1 MNKKILLSFGA
12 TASLALTLWTTGIVG
27 HPTAVLAAFEENPK
41 AIVDE
46 AWQIVNSEYVDGTF
60 NKSNW
65 EKVRTE
71 YLSKEYKSKE
81 EAYTSVRQML
91 AKLKDPYTRFMDPK
105 AYASMQVDTSGEL
118 TGVGIQIDI
127 EPKTKELLVI
137 APIEDTPAAKAGIV
151 SKDIVQAIDGAPT
164 KGMSREEAVAKIRG
178 KAGSS
183 VKFTIRRGT
192 EVFDVDLVRSR
203 IELKA
208 VKSDARPIVGA
219 VGTQPGQLGYIR
231 LTQFT
236 GTAAKEMRQAVQDLN
251 KKKVDGFVLDL
262 RQNPGGL
269 LYASAEIA
277 ELFMEEGTIVSTQNR
292 EGEVER
298 LSANHHSLTDKPL
311 VILVDG
317 GSASASEILSGA
329 LKDNKR
335 AVLVGT
341 KTFGKG
347 LVQSVHSLSDGSGM
361 AVTIAH
367 YKTPSGADIHKKGIQ
382 PDIQVELPKLT
393 KKNKAKGIEIATASD
408 PQYVRAVQA
417 LTKVIAEAKAGT
429 PATPAADT
437 NQPQT
442 PVSQGTQPEDKGAST
457 P

>member
-1 MNKKILLSFGA
+1 MNKRILLSFGA
-12 TASLALTLWTTGIVG
+12 TASLALTLWTTGAIAR
-27 HPTAVLAAFEENPK
+27 PTVVLAAFEDNPK

-46 AWQIVNSEYVDGTF
+46 AWQIVNAEYVDGTF
-60 NKSNW
+60 NNSNW
-65 EKVRTE
+65 GKVREE
-71 YLSKEYKSKE
+71 YLGKEYKSKE
-81 EAYTSVRQML
+81 EAYKAVRQML
-91 AKLKDPYTRFMDPK
+91 STLKDPYTRFMDPK
-105 AYASMQVDTSGEL
+105 AYSSMQVDTSGEL

-127 EPKTKELLVI
+127 DTKTKELLVI
-137 APIEDTPAAKAGIV
+137 APIEDTPAAKAGIQP
-151 SKDIVQAIDGAPT
+151 KDIVQAIDGVAT
-164 KGMSREEAVAKIRG
+164 KGMSREAAVSKIRG

-183 VKFTIRRGT
+183 VKFTIRRGS
-192 EVFDVDLVRSR
+192 EVFNVDLTRSR

-208 VKSDARPIVGA
+208 VKSDARPLLGA
-219 VGTQPGQLGYIR
+219 VGTQQAGQLGYIR

-236 GTAAKEMRQAVQDLN
+236 GTAAKEMRQALQDLN
-251 KKKVDGFVLDL
+251 KKNVDGFVLDL
-262 RQNPGGL
+262 RSNPGGL

-298 LSANHHSLTDKPL
+298 LSANHHSLTDKPV
-311 VILVDG
+311 VILVNE

-335 AVLVGT
+335 AVLVGA

-382 PDIQVELPKLT
+382 PDFKVALPK
-393 KKNKAKGIEIATASD
+393 KFKALEVATAAD
-408 PQYVRAVQA
+408 PQYVKAVQA
-417 LTKVIAEAKAGT
+417 LTKVIAQAKAGT
-429 PATPAADT
+429 PAETPAAEV
-437 NQPQT
+437 NKEAM
-442 PVSQGTQPEDKGAST
+442 PVSQGPQSEGKGATT

>member
-1 MNKKILLSFGA
+1 MNKRILLSFGA
-12 TASLALTLWTTGIVG
+12 TASLALTLWTTGVIT
-27 HPTAVLAAFEENPK
+27 HPAAVLAAFEDNPK

-46 AWQIVNSEYVDGTF
+46 AWQIVNAEYVDGTF
-60 NKSNW
+60 NNSNW
-65 EKVRTE
+65 EKVREE
-71 YLSKEYKSKE
+71 YLGKEYKSKE
-81 EAYTSVRQML
+81 EAYTAVRQML
-91 AKLKDPYTRFMDPK
+91 SKLKDPYTRFMDPK

-127 EPKTKELLVI
+127 DPKTKELLVI
-137 APIEDTPAAKAGIV
+137 APIEDTPAAKAGIQP
-151 SKDIVQAIDGAPT
+151 KDIVQAIDGVAT
-164 KGMSREEAVAKIRG
+164 KGMSRELAVSKIRG

-183 VKFTIRRGT
+183 VKFTIRRGSK
-192 EVFDVDLVRSR
+192 VFDVDLMRSR

-208 VKSDARPIVGA
+208 VKSDTRPLLSA
-219 VGTQPGQLGYIR
+219 VGTQQTGQLGYIR

-251 KKKVDGFVLDL
+251 KKNVDGFVLDL
-262 RQNPGGL
+262 RSNPGGL

-277 ELFMEEGTIVSTQNR
+277 ELFMGEGTIVTTQNR

-311 VILVDG
+311 VILVNE

-335 AVLVGT
+335 AVLVGA

-347 LVQSVHSLSDGSGM
+347 LVQSVHSLADGSGM

-382 PDIQVELPKLT
+382 PDFKVALPK
-393 KKNKAKGIEIATASD
+393 KFKPIEVATTAD
-408 PQYVRAVQA
+408 PQYVQAVQA
-417 LTKVIAEAKAGT
+417 LTKVITEAKAGT
-429 PATPAADT
+429 PAEAPAADVSK
-437 NQPQT
+437 QVI
-442 PVSQGTQPEDKGAST
+442 PVSQGTQSEGKGANT

>member
-1 MNKKILLSFGA
+1 MNKRILLSFGA
-12 TASLALTLWTTGIVG
+12 TASLALTLWTTGVIT
-27 HPTAVLAAFEENPK
+27 HPAAVLAAFEDNPK

-46 AWQIVNSEYVDGTF
+46 AWQIVNAEYVDGTF
-60 NKSNW
+60 NNSNW
-65 EKVRTE
+65 EKVREE
-71 YLSKEYKSKE
+71 YLGKEYKSKE
-81 EAYTSVRQML
+81 EAYTAVRQML
-91 AKLKDPYTRFMDPK
+91 SKLKDPYTRFMDPK

-127 EPKTKELLVI
+127 DPKTKELLVI
-137 APIEDTPAAKAGIV
+137 APIEDTPAAKAGIQP
-151 SKDIVQAIDGAPT
+151 KDIVQAIDGVAT
-164 KGMSREEAVAKIRG
+164 KGMSRELAVSKIRG

-183 VKFTIRRGT
+183 VKFTIRRGSK
-192 EVFDVDLVRSR
+192 VFDVDLMRSR

-208 VKSDARPIVGA
+208 VKSDTRPLLSA
-219 VGTQPGQLGYIR
+219 VGTQQTGQLGYIR

-236 GTAAKEMRQAVQDLN
+236 GTAAKEMREAVQDLN
-251 KKKVDGFVLDL
+251 KKNVDGFVLDL
-262 RQNPGGL
+262 RSNPGGL

-277 ELFMEEGTIVSTQNR
+277 ELFMGEGTIVTTQNR

-311 VILVDG
+311 VILVNE

-335 AVLVGT
+335 AVLVGA

-347 LVQSVHSLSDGSGM
+347 LVQSVHSLADGSGM

-382 PDIQVELPKLT
+382 PDFKVALPK
-393 KKNKAKGIEIATASD
+393 KFKPIEVATTAD
-408 PQYVRAVQA
+408 PQYVQAVQA
-417 LTKVIAEAKAGT
+417 LTKVITEAKAGT
-429 PATPAADT
+429 PAEAPAADVSK
-437 NQPQT
+437 QVI
-442 PVSQGTQPEDKGAST
+442 PVSQGTQSEGKGANT

>member
-1 MNKKILLSFGA
+1 MNKRILLSFGA
-12 TASLALTLWTTGIVG
+12 TASLALTLWTTGVIT
-27 HPTAVLAAFEENPK
+27 HPAAVLAAFEDNPK

-46 AWQIVNSEYVDGTF
+46 AWQIVNAEYVDGTF
-60 NKSNW
+60 NNSNW
-65 EKVRTE
+65 EKVREE
-71 YLSKEYKSKE
+71 YLGKEYKSKE
-81 EAYTSVRQML
+81 EAYTAVRQML
-91 AKLKDPYTRFMDPK
+91 SKLKDPYTRFMDPK

-127 EPKTKELLVI
+127 DPKTKELLVI
-137 APIEDTPAAKAGIV
+137 APIEDTPAAKAGIQP
-151 SKDIVQAIDGAPT
+151 KDIVQAIDGVAT
-164 KGMSREEAVAKIRG
+164 KGMSRELAVSKIRG

-183 VKFTIRRGT
+183 VKFTIRRGSK
-192 EVFDVDLVRSR
+192 VFDVDLMRSR

-208 VKSDARPIVGA
+208 VKSDTRPLLSA
-219 VGTQPGQLGYIR
+219 VGTQQPGQLGYIR

-236 GTAAKEMRQAVQDLN
+236 GTAAKEMREAVQDLN
-251 KKKVDGFVLDL
+251 KKNVDGFVLDL
-262 RQNPGGL
+262 RSNPGGL

-277 ELFMEEGTIVSTQNR
+277 ELFMGEGTIVTTQNR

-311 VILVDG
+311 VILVNE

-335 AVLVGT
+335 AVLVGA

-347 LVQSVHSLSDGSGM
+347 LVQSVHSLADGSGM

-382 PDIQVELPKLT
+382 PDFKVALPK
-393 KKNKAKGIEIATASD
+393 KFKPIEVATTAD
-408 PQYVRAVQA
+408 PQYVQAVQA
-417 LTKVIAEAKAGT
+417 LTKVITEAKAGT
-429 PATPAADT
+429 PVEVPA
-437 NQPQT
+437 PEVSKPVI
-442 PVSQGTQPEDKGAST
+442 PVSQGTQSEGKGANT

>member
-1 MNKKILLSFGA
+1 MNKRILLSFGA
-12 TASLALTLWTTGIVG
+12 TASLALTLWTTGVIT
-27 HPTAVLAAFEENPK
+27 HPAAVLAAFEDNPK

-46 AWQIVNSEYVDGTF
+46 AWQIVNAEYVDGTF
-60 NKSNW
+60 NNSNW
-65 EKVRTE
+65 EKVREE
-71 YLSKEYKSKE
+71 YLGKEYKSKE
-81 EAYTSVRQML
+81 EAYTAVRQML
-91 AKLKDPYTRFMDPK
+91 SKLKDPYTRFMDPK

-127 EPKTKELLVI
+127 DPKTKELLVI
-137 APIEDTPAAKAGIV
+137 APIEDTPAAKAGIQP
-151 SKDIVQAIDGAPT
+151 KDIVQAIDGVAT
-164 KGMSREEAVAKIRG
+164 KGMSRELAVSKIRG

-183 VKFTIRRGT
+183 VKFTIRRGSK
-192 EVFDVDLVRSR
+192 VFDVDLMRSR

-208 VKSDARPIVGA
+208 VKSDTRPLLSA
-219 VGTQPGQLGYIR
+219 VGTQQTGQLGYIR

-236 GTAAKEMRQAVQDLN
+236 GTAAKEMREAVQDLN
-251 KKKVDGFVLDL
+251 KKNVDGFVLDL
-262 RQNPGGL
+262 RSNPGGL

-277 ELFMEEGTIVSTQNR
+277 ELFMGEGTIVTTQNR

-311 VILVDG
+311 VILVNE

-335 AVLVGT
+335 AVLVGA

-347 LVQSVHSLSDGSGM
+347 LVQSVHSLADGSGM

-382 PDIQVELPKLT
+382 PDFKVALPK
-393 KKNKAKGIEIATASD
+393 KFKPIEVATTAD
-408 PQYVRAVQA
+408 PQYVQAVQA
-417 LTKVIAEAKAGT
+417 LTKVITEAKAGT
-429 PATPAADT
+429 PAEAPAAEVSK
-437 NQPQT
+437 PVI
-442 PVSQGTQPEDKGAST
+442 PVSQGTQSEGKGANT

>member
-1 MNKKILLSFGA
+1 MNKRTLLSFGT
-12 TASLALTLWTTGIVG
+12 TASLALTLWTTGVITQ
-27 HPTAVLAAFEENPK
+27 PTAVMAAFEENPK

-46 AWQIVNSEYVDGTF
+46 AWQIVNAEYVDGTF
-60 NKSNW
+60 NNSSW
-65 EKVRTE
+65 AKVREE
-71 YLSKEYKSKE
+71 YLSKEYKNPE
-81 EAYTSVRQML
+81 EAYKAVRKML

-105 AYASMQVDTSGEL
+105 AYSSMQVDTSGEL

-127 EPKTKELLVI
+127 DPKTKELLVI
-137 APIEDTPAAKAGIV
+137 APIEDTPAAKAGIQ
-151 SKDIVQAIDGAPT
+151 SKDVVQAIDGTAT
-164 KGMSREEAVAKIRG
+164 KGMSREDAVGKIRG
-178 KAGSS
+178 KVGSS
-183 VKFTIRRGT
+183 VKFTIRRGA
-192 EVFDVDLVRSR
+192 EVFNVDLVRSR

-208 VKSDARPIVGA
+208 VKSDARPLLGS
-219 VGTQPGQLGYIR
+219 VGTQPTGQLGYIR
-231 LTQFT
+231 LSQFT
-236 GTAAKEMRQAVQDLN
+236 GTAAKEMRQALQELN

-262 RQNPGGL
+262 RSNPGGL

-292 EGEVER
+292 DGEVER
-298 LSANHHSLTDKPL
+298 LSANHHSLTDKPM
-311 VILVDG
+311 VILVNE

-335 AVLVGT
+335 AILVGA

-382 PDIQVELPKLT
+382 PDFKVALPK
-393 KKNKAKGIEIATASD
+393 KFKAIEVATAAD
-408 PQYVRAVQA
+408 PQYVQAVQA
-417 LTKVIAEAKAGT
+417 LTKVIAQAKAGNGSGT
-429 PATPAADT
+429 EVSKEG
-437 NQPQT
+437 T
-442 PVSQGTQPEDKGAST
+442 PVSQGVQPEGKGANT

>member
-1 MNKKILLSFGA
+1 MNKRTLLSFGT
-12 TASLALTLWTTGIVG
+12 TASLALTLWTTGVITQ
-27 HPTAVLAAFEENPK
+27 PTAVMAAFEENPK

-46 AWQIVNSEYVDGTF
+46 AWQIVNAEYVDGTF
-60 NKSNW
+60 NNSSW
-65 EKVRTE
+65 AKVREE
-71 YLSKEYKSKE
+71 YLSKDYKSPQ
-81 EAYTSVRQML
+81 EAYKAVRKML
-91 AKLKDPYTRFMDPK
+91 AKLKDPYTRFMEPK

-127 EPKTKELLVI
+127 DPQTKELLVI
-137 APIEDTPAAKAGIV
+137 APIEDTPAAKAGIQ
-151 SKDIVQAIDGAPT
+151 SKDVVKAIDGLAT
-164 KGMSREEAVAKIRG
+164 KGMSREEAVGKIRG
-178 KAGSS
+178 KVGSS

-208 VKSDARPIVGA
+208 VKSDTRPLSGAVG
-219 VGTQPGQLGYIR
+219 VGTQPTGQLGYIR
-231 LTQFT
+231 LSQFT
-236 GTAAKEMRQAVQDLN
+236 GTAAKEMRQAVQELN

-262 RQNPGGL
+262 RSNPGGL

-292 EGEVER
+292 DGEVER
-298 LSANHHSLTDKPL
+298 LSANHHSLTDKPV
-311 VILVDG
+311 VILVNE

-335 AVLVGT
+335 AILVGA

-382 PDIQVELPKLT
+382 PDFKVALPK
-393 KKNKAKGIEIATASD
+393 KFKAIEVATAAD
-408 PQYVRAVQA
+408 PQYVQAVQA
-417 LTKVIAEAKAGT
+417 LTKVIAQAKAGT
-429 PATPAADT
+429 APGTEVSKEV
-437 NQPQT
+437 T
-442 PVSQGTQPEDKGAST
+442 PVSQGTEGKGANT

>member
-1 MNKKILLSFGA
+1 MNKRILLSFGA
-12 TASLALTLWTTGIVG
+12 TASLALTLWTTGVIT
-27 HPTAVLAAFEENPK
+27 HPTVVLAAFEDNPK
-41 AIVDE
+41 TIVDE
-46 AWQIVNSEYVDGTF
+46 AWQIVNAEYVDGTF
-60 NKSNW
+60 NSNNW
-65 EKVRTE
+65 EKVREE
-71 YLSKEYKSKE
+71 YLGKEYKSKE
-81 EAYTSVRQML
+81 EAYTAVRQML
-91 AKLKDPYTRFMDPK
+91 SKLKDPYTRFMDPK

-127 EPKTKELLVI
+127 DAKTKELLVI
-137 APIEDTPAAKAGIV
+137 APIEDTPAAKAGIQP
-151 SKDIVQAIDGAPT
+151 KDVIQAIDGVAT
-164 KGMSREEAVAKIRG
+164 KGMSREEAVSKIRG

-183 VKFTIRRGT
+183 VKFTIRRGS
-192 EVFDVDLVRSR
+192 EVFDVDLMRSR

-208 VKSDARPIVGA
+208 VKSDARPLLSAMGKQQ
-219 VGTQPGQLGYIR
+219 TGQLGYIR
-231 LTQFT
+231 LSQFT

-251 KKKVDGFVLDL
+251 KKNVDGFVLDL
-262 RQNPGGL
+262 RSNPGGL

-277 ELFMEEGTIVSTQNR
+277 ELFMEEGTIVTTQNR

-311 VILVDG
+311 VILVNE

-335 AVLVGT
+335 AVLVGA

-382 PDIQVELPKLT
+382 PDFKVALPKKFT
-393 KKNKAKGIEIATASD
+393 AIEVATAAD
-408 PQYVRAVQA
+408 PQYVEAVQA
-417 LTKVIAEAKAGT
+417 LTKVILQAKAV
-429 PATPAADT
+429 TPAAEPPAAT
-437 NQPQT
+437 FSKQVM
-442 PVSQGTQPEDKGAST
+442 PVSQGAQSEGKGKGANT